1 MSCEV
6 CVIDLDDGKSRNV
19 CWDPSTLDDEFE
31 VLIESQLRQE
41 FAVSDEAWVDLIDLN
56 NSALI
61 SINKDNLLN
70 VKSSLC
76 LCLSSKSVLLAP
88 IKRNEIF
95 EVIFHQKV
103 IGITVHESNDT
114 VRVHQFKCKYDG
126 SMGEAQAC
134 GKIQTNDIIYKV
146 SGQRAIGRPCGYV
159 LQMLQTQKRPLSIQF
174 FRPFCRKGLFAV
186 EFKSVN
192 MNMVVNADEEHVLVT
207 ELPMAYPNVI
217 GYAEAHG
224 VRTSDVIH
232 AIDGEIIKG
241 SEEYSRAVCLLSRPK
256 RPMVVVFRRSRA
268 LMLTQE
274 KLNGCEVSSTPSG
287 TSDTFLPRFSFAST
301 VAPSPQ
307 QASRNTLFSRRGS
320 RCSVMSSA
328 RGEAMLV
335 EDMLQY
341 CESLAFE
348 DMVTPEEA
356 SILKEMVI
364 STRPDLLCAIRR
376 RNRNAVIAI
385 VRSPAMRLWDHLLK
399 TRESIL
405 LAGPVLSKKKKRYH
419 LLLSDHQ
426 RLLLVDKETNL
437 LDDEIMCSHIVTV
450 SSKSGSCELHISTAK
465 HEYALVDNFV
475 GVMVWVRAILPF
487 VCTQGYLK
495 VSTSRRLFSS
505 KRRYFI
511 LRKKQLTGYKK
522 EQQIH
527 SPDAKSSTISLKG
540 ACMDIVDPK
549 GFIFT
554 ISTPEFLQAGK
565 KLIFTAPSGREFNK
579 WIVAL
584 DFISK
589 SSSNDGFFDR
599 E

>member
-6 CVIDLDDGKSRNV
+6 CVIDLDNGKSRNV
-19 CWDPSTLDDEFE
+19 CWDLSTLDEEFE
-31 VLIESQLRQE
+31 PLIESQLRQL

-56 NSALI
+56 NSSLI

-76 LCLSSKSVLLAP
+76 LCLSSKSELLAP
-88 IKRNEIF
+88 MKRDEVF

-103 IGITVHESNDT
+103 IGITVHERNDT
-114 VRVHQFKCKYDG
+114 VRVHQFKRNQDG
-126 SMGEAQAC
+126 SLGEAQAC
-134 GKIQTNDIIYKV
+134 GKIQSNDIIYKV
-146 SGQRAIGRPCGYV
+146 SGQRAIGRPCNYV

-186 EFKSVN
+186 EFKSTN
-192 MNMVVNADEEHVLVT
+192 MNLVVNADEEHVLVT
-207 ELPMAYPNVI
+207 ELPMAYPNII

-256 RPMVVVFRRSRA
+256 RPMVVVFRRSRVA
-268 LMLTQE
+268 TLTQE
-274 KLNGCEVSSTPSG
+274 KLNIACEGLSSPSG
-287 TSDTFLPRFSFAST
+287 TSDTLLPRFSFAST
-301 VAPSPQ
+301 VAPSPHRG
-307 QASRNTLFSRRGS
+307 SRLSLFSRRES
-320 RCSVMSSA
+320 RCSAMSSI
-328 RGEAMLV
+328 RGETMLV

-341 CESLAFE
+341 CETLAF
-348 DMVTPEEA
+348 DDIVTPNEVN
-356 SILKEMVI
+356 ILKEMVM

-385 VRSPAMRLWDHLLK
+385 VRSPTMRLWDHLLK

-405 LAGPVLSKKKKRYH
+405 LAGPVHSKKKKRYH
-419 LLLSDHQ
+419 LLLTDHQ
-426 RLLLVDKETNL
+426 RLLLVDKETDL

-450 SSKSGSCELHISTAK
+450 SSRSGSCELHISTVK
-465 HEYALVDNFV
+465 HEYTLVDNFV

-522 EQQIH
+522 EQHIH
-527 SPDAKSSTISLKG
+527 SPDAKSSTVSLKD
-540 ACMDIVDPK
+540 ACMDIIDPK

-554 ISTPEFLQAGK
+554 ISTPEFAQAGK

-584 DFISK
+584 DSISK
-589 SSSNDGFFDR
+589 SSSNDDFVR
-599 E
+599 